1 MSLHV
6 LNAIFIIHDYRMCSG
21 ITSICAF
28 SFFVVEHAMFLF
40 HHIQLIIAFV
50 HFVDFVYRTTVS
62 LLAKSNKS
70 HIEWVPQ
77 KGGVTGQKCMIW
89 PKYNNPK
96 EFNLSNLTDM
106 DTLQF
111 PLFTHNLAALK
122 ISQFVLIH
130 KIIFNKV

>member
-1 MSLHV
+1 
-6 LNAIFIIHDYRMCSG
+6 
-21 ITSICAF
+21 
-28 SFFVVEHAMFLF
+28 MFLF